1 MDNHPY
7 SSLAQSV
14 ERMTVNHDVVG
25 SSPTGGAKQRPRF
38 GEVFCLSRPASG
50 QGGIAPPV
58 GLNQTTSRFENVTPV
73 ALLTERKRFQDA
85 IGTPGAPFQLS
96 LFARASGAN
105 HRCRWGLVF
114 RCAGW
119 DEIAPRWAQPNDNT
133 IRKRNARRPF
143 FLVIFV
149 EKLKIFLK
157 LAKDS

>member
-1 MDNHPY
+1 
-7 SSLAQSV
+7 
-14 ERMTVNHDVVG
+14 MTVNHDVVG

-85 IGTPGAPFQLS
+85 IGTPGAPFHFRFSLGRPAQIIDVVGAWAFAMSGGTKTPPAGLNQTTSRFENVTLAAPSDQEKAFSRRHRDARRSVLFS

-105 HRCRWGLVF
+105 H
-114 RCAGW
+114 
-119 DEIAPRWAQPNDNT
+119 
-133 IRKRNARRPF
+133 
-143 FLVIFV
+143 
-149 EKLKIFLK
+149 
-157 LAKDS
+157 